1 MTIPNVV
8 LGQKITEG
16 DWNLV
21 ADTVNAID
29 RDGLIPVIEFST
41 DRTLLLT
48 DRDNLLTLTGSDS
61 RTATIPTNAAVAFPI
76 GSIVAFC
83 QHGTGSLVI
92 APASGVTI
100 YSESSKYT
108 LRAQY
113 AIAAALKV
121 DTNVWRLMGNLKP

>member
-1 MTIPNVV
+1 MTIPNVT
-8 LGQKITEG
+8 LGELISAD
-16 DWNLV
+16 DWNAV

-29 RDGLIPVIEFST
+29 RDGLVPVIEFTT

-48 DRDNLLTLTGSDS
+48 DRDNLLTLTGANN
-61 RTATIPTNAAVAFPI
+61 RTVTIPSNDSVAFPI
-76 GSIVAFC
+76 GSVVAFC
-83 QHGTGSLVI
+83 QHGTGVLTI

-100 YSESSKYT
+100 YSESNKYT
-108 LRAQY
+108 LRGQY